1 MDKFQSCIRI
11 AVISFTLVLTLTV
24 TSVTPTI
31 AFEWNV
37 TQFNNAT
44 GLRASP
50 ESIRHTWRVL
60 EQMKTTDYIDRQFI
74 DVHLTHSAMIA
85 GAIAFGA
92 IEFDNILRTGEIPD
106 AYKISMN
113 TLLNVMKSATGIDLT
128 AVIETSSL
136 SPAVNLAPT
145 PTRTESVIPQSE
157 NISGSSCSPYVQTAL
172 NEQGRQ
178 YVAEMTNASIT
189 TGTGFSTIKTKTGN
203 NYTGGFAS
211 LGCLDRLFLN
221 FSITPFFNPPNY
233 SSLTSSLADWNCE
246 AALDVISQFTN
257 GQSDQIFNNFLA
269 PLNLKTVNSTRN
281 AIREQPSTFQFLTG
295 QQHQD
300 LKFSR
305 PLKSLF

>member
-37 TQFNNAT
+37 TQFNNVT

-60 EQMKTTDYIDRQFI
+60 EQMKTTEYIDRQFI

-106 AYKISMN
+106 SYNISMN
-113 TLLNVMKSATGIDLT
+113 TLLNVMKSAAEIDLA
-128 AVIETSSL
+128 AVFETSSL

-145 PTRTESVIPQSE
+145 LARTEPNTLNSE
-157 NISGSSCSPYVQTAL
+157 NVSSSSCSPYVQATL
-172 NEQGRQ
+172 NEQGKH
-178 YVAEMTNASIT
+178 YVSEVTNASIT
-189 TGTGFSTIKTKTGN
+189 AGTGFSTIKTKTGN
-203 NYTGGFAS
+203 NYVGGFAS
-211 LGCLDRLFLN
+211 LGCLERLFIN
-221 FSITPFFNPPNY
+221 FSIIPFFNPPDY
-233 SSLTSSLADWNCE
+233 SSLITNLENWNCE
-246 AALDVISQFTN
+246 AALDVLSQFTN
-257 GQSDQIFNNFLA
+257 GQSDQIFNDFLA
-269 PLNLKTVNSTRN
+269 PLNLQTVNSTRN
-281 AIREQPSTFQFLTG
+281 AIREQPSTFQFLTN